1 MITVVSIWLFGF
13 VFSVPGLLSIKL
25 DESVDGSHAC
35 GSNWNEHESNIF
47 LLIKFIFIYIIPI
60 LIILFSSTKLL
71 IFLRDS
77 KKLVYLGQ
85 KFKASH
91 QESKN
96 PNHSQNKVKLFRNKK
111 NNVQKRAVKM
121 VLSIVV
127 LFITQWTPIWMFEMF
142 SSKHTHYLQIIN
154 VMTTVL
160 SHSISIS
167 NPLIYIILSHKF
179 LIFDYLRKCFKCNTQ
194 RPVIV

>member
-1 MITVVSIWLFGF
+1 
-13 VFSVPGLLSIKL
+13 
-25 DESVDGSHAC
+25 
-35 GSNWNEHESNIF
+35 
-47 LLIKFIFIYIIPI
+47 
-60 LIILFSSTKLL
+60 
-71 IFLRDS
+71 
-77 KKLVYLGQ
+77 
-85 KFKASH
+85 
-91 QESKN
+91 
-96 PNHSQNKVKLFRNKK
+96 
-111 NNVQKRAVKM
+111 M

-160 SHSISIS
+160 SHSNSIS

-179 LIFDYLRKCFKCNTQ
+179 LIFDYLRKCFKRNTQ